1 MPNYNVA
8 VGSSN
13 QDYRVTLGGRKRY
26 NVDVN
31 YEVPSKS
38 IQYTNEILGNI
49 SSSFN
54 GTISSFPLT
63 VRGESYYPLN
73 EQQLI
78 ISLNDVILEP
88 KVDYL
93 VSSNNIVFT
102 NPPQPGSAFFGVAM
116 ATTADLT
123 RTINYVIDSGS
134 LDMSSGVKGTVTL
147 DVSGTIDSWTIIADT
162 PGNLILDIKKSTY
175 NNFPTMTSI
184 VGTERPQLGVLNQST
199 QRKNKDDD
207 LSTWDRVLNAGDIL
221 QYEVLAVSN
230 IRRFLIALKLHL

>member
-8 VGSSN
+8 VGSSD
-13 QDYRVTLGGRKRY
+13 QDYRVTIGGRKRY
-26 NVDVN
+26 NIDVN

-38 IQYTNEILGNI
+38 IQYTNEIIESI
-49 SSSFN
+49 SSQFN
-54 GTISSFPLT
+54 GSNTAFNLL
-63 VRGESYYPLN
+63 VRGEPYYPLN

-78 ISLNDVILEP
+78 ISLNDVVLEP

-93 VSSNNIVFT
+93 VSSNTIIFS
-102 NPPQPGSAFFGVAM
+102 NPPQSGDEFFGVAM

-134 LDMSSGVKGTVTL
+134 LDMTPGIKGTVTL
-147 DVSGTIDSWTIIADT
+147 DVSGTIDSWTLIADT

-175 NNFPTMTSI
+175 NSFPSMTSI
-184 VGTERPQLGVLNQST
+184 VGTERPELGVLNQST
-199 QRKNKDDD
+199 ARKNKDED
-207 LSTWDRVLNAGDIL
+207 LTTWDRVLNAGDIL

-230 IRRFLIALKLHL
+230 IRRFLIALKMHL